1 MKNNTSELKKQAAE
15 MGYEL
20 SYNNTTKNW
29 TIRTHG
35 STNERELGNFESAQ
49 EFLSREADKREE
61 I

>member
-1 MKNNTSELKKQAAE
+1 MRNNTNELKKQAEAL
-15 MGYEL
+15 GYEL
-20 SYNNTTKNW
+20 FYNKTTQRW
-29 TIRTHG
+29 TIRAYG